1 MLRPKTDHRTHEINK
16 NSMMLQ
22 HLATTKLPTR
32 YGLFDLMAFEQGGID
47 HLALLPQGVQ
57 PREGALVRI
66 HSECLTGDALGSQR
80 CDCGQQLHAAMKKIA
95 ASDNAMLLY
104 LRGQEGRGI
113 GLGNK
118 IRAYALQDQG
128 VDTVTANHQLGF
140 GSDQR
145 DYAAAANIL
154 HHFGL
159 HAIHLLTNNPAKV
172 EALETLGVQVL
183 SHQPLVIKPSA
194 LNKAYL
200 SSKRDQMGHWLPQ
213 NRLPP
218 RKTSVNPNPPKLK

>member
-1 MLRPKTDHRTHEINK
+1 
-16 NSMMLQ
+16 MLQ
-22 HLATTKLPTR
+22 HLATTKLPSR
-32 YGLFDLMAFEQGGID
+32 YGLFDLMAFVWAGTD
-47 HLALLPQGVQ
+47 HLVLLPQGVQ

-95 ASDNAMLLY
+95 ASDNALLLY
-104 LRGQEGRGI
+104 LRGHEGRGI

-128 VDTVTANHQLGF
+128 ADTVTANHQLGF

-145 DYAAAANIL
+145 DYAVAADIL

-172 EALETLGVQVL
+172 EALETLGVRVL
-183 SHQPLVIKPSA
+183 SHQPLVVKPSA